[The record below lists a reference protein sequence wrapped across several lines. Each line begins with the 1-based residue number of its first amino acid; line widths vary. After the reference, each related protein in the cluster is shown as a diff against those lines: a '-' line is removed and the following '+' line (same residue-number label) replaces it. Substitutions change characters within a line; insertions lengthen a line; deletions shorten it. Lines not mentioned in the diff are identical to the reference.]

1 MKTSRCAKFPISD
14 NFCCLVEGRLKT
26 LRVPFSGREHRR
38 TNFVGSFRRHTGK
51 KKASLVA
58 SARPRKPEQC
68 LDVTL
73 YTLVCHGT
81 ALESTLASIMLID
94 FSFAFSSSRDLFRP
108 NQWFRHSCLL
118 WPCLQVLLQLHA
130 PTTWFATICFTSS
143 WIGVMA
149 AGQPCFRTGRPTE
162 VNGLVTFR

>member
-1 MKTSRCAKFPISD
+1 MKIISSRCAKFPISD

-38 TNFVGSFRRHTGK
+38 TNFVGSFRRHTDK

-68 LDVTL
+68 LEMML

-94 FSFAFSSSRDLFRP
+94 FSFAFSSLQGISSAQINGFVTRAVYGLACQSCFSYVHQPHGSRQYVSP
-108 NQWFRHSCLL
+108 
-118 WPCLQVLLQLHA
+118 
-130 PTTWFATICFTSS
+130 
-143 WIGVMA
+143 A
-149 AGQPCFRTGRPTE
+149 AGLE
-162 VNGLVTFR
+162 